1 MIQLVGLFYIAYRG
15 RIRLDIFRIVP
26 GRFLEIEGGF
36 MRRIVLFIS
45 TILLVTVGIAFAQQT
60 QDKPK
65 EGQAAEPAPTPIPAA
80 DAAKKNPVKPTP
92 EGLAEARKL
101 YGYHCA
107 MCHGKDGDGKGD
119 LAEQMKLDLKD
130 WRDSSSISKYT
141 DGELFYIIT
150 NGRGKMVGGEGDR
163 TKDEVRWNLVSLVR
177 AFGQKTSASTPKS

>member
-1 MIQLVGLFYIAYRG
+1 
-15 RIRLDIFRIVP
+15 
-26 GRFLEIEGGF
+26 
-36 MRRIVLFIS
+36 MRRIGLFTCAVLLAAAGF
-45 TILLVTVGIAFAQQT
+45 GFAR

-65 EGQAAEPAPTPIPAA
+65 EGQAAEGASSSIPADA
-80 DAAKKNPVKPTP
+80 AAKKNPVKPTP

-119 LAEQMKLDLKD
+119 LGEQMKLDLKD
-130 WRDSSSISKYT
+130 WRNPSTISKYS

-163 TKDEVRWNLVSLVR
+163 TKEEVRWNLVNLVHSF
-177 AFGQKTSASTPKS
+177 ALKTAPDTTKP

>member
-1 MIQLVGLFYIAYRG
+1 
-15 RIRLDIFRIVP
+15 
-26 GRFLEIEGGF
+26 
-36 MRRIVLFIS
+36 MRRIGLFIS
-45 TILLVTVGIAFAQQT
+45 AILLATVGIAFAQQT
-60 QDKPK
+60 QDNRLKA
-65 EGQAAEPAPTPIPAA
+65 GQAAESAAAPIPAA
-80 DAAKKNPVKPTP
+80 DAAKKNPIKPTP

-107 MCHGKDGDGKGD
+107 MCHGKEGNGKGD

-163 TKDEVRWNLVSLVR
+163 TKDEMRCGAFFRPQNLGTDSQVVSQVG
-177 AFGQKTSASTPKS
+177 GQRVD